1 MKNYTNTFFCKSA
14 AVLLFVVFCFQV
26 GMAQNATPT
35 TSQEAKDAQTKK
47 EIATSNNGKIVM
59 RVALKSTNDKTAVQG
74 TSTNVLI
81 YNTAT
86 AGESPYHVYPGYY
99 SNVGTTE
106 QPQWKRVD
114 VTFQPAAK

>member
-1 MKNYTNTFFCKSA
+1 MKNFANNFFCKSA
-14 AVLLFVVFCFQV
+14 AVLLFMVFCFQA
-26 GMAQNATPT
+26 GMAQNATTT
-35 TSQEAKDAQTKK
+35 TSQQAKDAQTKK

-59 RVALKSTNDKTAVQG
+59 RVALKSTNDKTAVIG
-74 TSTNVLI
+74 TSTNLLI

-106 QPQWKRVD
+106 QPKWKRVD
-114 VTFQPAAK
+114 ITFHPAVK